1 VQIRIRYLRR
11 MAATVPGWLQGLKK
25 LKYFLPLFLVEG
37 FISDEIWRQKWE
49 TWMGRNV
56 SDSAEFRIRTL

>member
-1 VQIRIRYLRR
+1 